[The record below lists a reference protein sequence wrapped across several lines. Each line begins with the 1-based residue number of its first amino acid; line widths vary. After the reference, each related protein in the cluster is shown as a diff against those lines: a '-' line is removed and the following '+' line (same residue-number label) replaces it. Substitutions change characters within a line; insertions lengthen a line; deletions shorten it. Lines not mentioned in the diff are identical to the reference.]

1 MLLGSAKL
9 LGLAQCLAAKILLD
23 AQLIGQVWV
32 PCALHLVVTTV
43 SVALQWISG
52 RSPQRRKLHGVRSVE
67 RNGEQSVNVFLEF
80 RRIVIEFLA
89 RAACHVQGLAEGVRC
104 DAVVAAVK

>member
-67 RNGEQSVNVFLEF
+67 RHGEQSVNVLNLEGLLLGF
-80 RRIVIEFLA
+80 WHIVT
-89 RAACHVQGLAEGVRC
+89 VDNMQTNS
-104 DAVVAAVK
+104 